1 MGLEL
6 EIYKDY
12 YDDGVDLYTSDKLV
26 LNPNVVTTLVG
37 CNGSGKTTL
46 IHQIKEKL
54 DKSFSLDEDSDIKV
68 MYFNNL
74 SDGGNYSLE
83 KAMFRGDMSGMAT
96 LWSSSEGER
105 ISNNV
110 GNEIFS
116 NLGYFINHNTYSK
129 IVVLLDA
136 VDSGLDIT
144 NIDEIVTTFKNF
156 AIVEAKKLG
165 IELYIVVST
174 NSYEFCVGND
184 CIDITSLEHIEVNSY
199 DEYRDL
205 IIKSDEHKMKRYDD
219 INATKKKLRNIIL
232 EK

>member
-54 DKSFSLDEDSDIKV
+54 DKSFSLDDDSDIKV

-83 KAMFRGDMSGMAT
+83 RAMFRGDTSGMAT

-116 NLGYFINHNTYSK
+116 NLAYIINNNSYGK

-144 NIDEIVTTFKNF
+144 NIDEIVTCFKDL
-156 AIVEAKKLG
+156 AIAEAKKLG
-165 IELYIVVST
+165 IELYIVIST
-174 NSYEFCVGND
+174 NSYEFCIEND

-219 INATKKKLRNIIL
+219 INAIKKKLRS